1 MKTAIINAR
10 IIDTK
15 NNVDGIGGILIDD
28 NGIIISSGKEVTKD
42 NIGDAKVYDCSN
54 KIAIPGIIDGR
65 VFVGEPGYEYK
76 ENYRTLSQAAISGGV
91 TSVVT
96 MPNTDPI
103 VDNVSTFDFIKR
115 RARDKSLINIH
126 PLASLTRNIDGKE
139 ISEFGLLKIS
149 GAKGFTDGLKC
160 VQDNAVMDKIFNYAK
175 NQDALVIQF
184 PQDNEL
190 SKNGV
195 VNDGL
200 IATKLGLKGIP
211 EYAEHIII
219 ERDLRLL
226 EQYNTSYHISQLSS
240 EKSVEIIK
248 KSKSENLNFTSGVS
262 INHLSLN
269 ENDIGEFRTF
279 LKLSPPLRTEQ
290 DRLGLINGIKESV
303 IDIIVSDHKPEDEES
318 KRLTF
323 QKCAVGASGVETFLS
338 LALEQYHNGNLELN
352 TIIKCITENPA
363 KIFGVKAGSLEKGM
377 PADIAIIDLDKPWVV
392 KRDQLQSKSKNT
404 AIEGRKLQG
413 KVEKTFLNGKLV
425 FEI

>member
-15 NNVDGIGGILIDD
+15 NNVDEIGGILIDD

-54 KIAIPGIIDGR
+54 KMAIPGIIDGR

-139 ISEFGLLKIS
+139 ITEFGLLKIS

-175 NQDALVIQF
+175 NQDVLVIQF

-195 VNDGL
+195 INDGL

-248 KSKSENLNFTSGVS
+248 KSKSANLNFTSGVS

-290 DRLGLINGIKESV
+290 DRLGLINGIKEGV

>member
-1 MKTAIINAR
+1 MKLAILNAR

-15 NNVDGIGGILIDD
+15 NNLDEVGGILI
-28 NGIIISSGKEVTKD
+28 NEKGLIEACGKNVTKD
-42 NIGDAKVYDCSN
+42 TVGESKIYDCKN
-54 KIAIPGIIDGR
+54 KLAIPGIIDAR

-103 VDNVSTFDFIKR
+103 IDDVSTFDFIKR
-115 RARDKSLINIH
+115 RARDKSLIKIYS
-126 PLASLTRNIDGKE
+126 LASLTKNIEGTE
-139 ISEFGLLKIS
+139 ISEFGLLKLS
-149 GAKGFTDGLKC
+149 GALGFTDGIKS
-160 VQDNAVMDKIFNYAK
+160 VQNNDVMDKIFNYAK
-175 NQDALVIQF
+175 NQDALIVQF
-184 PQDNEL
+184 PQDNAL

-195 VNDGL
+195 INDGL

-226 EQYNTSYHISQLSS
+226 SQYQSKYHISLLSS
-240 EKSVEIIK
+240 GKSLEIIK
-248 KSKSENLNFTSGVS
+248 DWKKRDLTFTSGVS

-269 ENDIGEFRTF
+269 ENDIGEFKTF
-279 LKLSPPLRTEQ
+279 LKLSPPLRKED
-290 DRLGLINGIKESV
+290 DRLKLIDGIKEGI

-323 QKCAVGASGVETFLS
+323 QKCASGASGIETFLS
-338 LALEQYHNGNLELN
+338 LALEQYHNGNLELK
-352 TIIKCITENPA
+352 TIIQCLTENPA
-363 KIFGVKAGSLEKGM
+363 KIFGINGGSLEPGK
-377 PADIAIIDLDKPWVV
+377 PADIVILDLEKPWVV
-392 KRDQLQSKSKNT
+392 KRENMKSKSKNT
-404 AIEGRKLQG
+404 AIENKKLQG

>member
-1 MKTAIINAR
+1 MKLAILNAR

-15 NNVDGIGGILIDD
+15 NNLDEVGGILI
-28 NGIIISSGKEVTKD
+28 NEKGLIEACGKNVTKD
-42 NIGDAKVYDCSN
+42 TVGESKIYDCKN
-54 KIAIPGIIDGR
+54 KLAIPGIIDAR

-103 VDNVSTFDFIKR
+103 IDDVSTFDFIKR
-115 RARDKSLINIH
+115 RARDKSLIKIYS
-126 PLASLTRNIDGKE
+126 LASLTKNIEGTE
-139 ISEFGLLKIS
+139 ISEFGLLKLS
-149 GAKGFTDGLKC
+149 GALGFTDGIKS
-160 VQDNAVMDKIFNYAK
+160 VQNNDVMDKIFNYAK
-175 NQDALVIQF
+175 NQDALIVQF

-195 VNDGL
+195 INDGL

-226 EQYNTSYHISQLSS
+226 SQYQSKYHISLLSS
-240 EKSVEIIK
+240 GKSLEIIK
-248 KSKSENLNFTSGVS
+248 DWKKRDLTFTSGVS

-269 ENDIGEFRTF
+269 ENDIGEFKTF
-279 LKLSPPLRTEQ
+279 LKLSPPLRKED
-290 DRLGLINGIKESV
+290 DRLKLVDGIKEGI

-323 QKCAVGASGVETFLS
+323 QKCASGASGIETFLS
-338 LALEQYHNGNLELN
+338 LALEQYHNGNLELK
-352 TIIKCITENPA
+352 TIIKCLTENPA
-363 KIFGVKAGSLEKGM
+363 KIFGINGGSLEPGK
-377 PADIAIIDLDKPWVV
+377 PADIVILDLEKPWVV
-392 KRDQLQSKSKNT
+392 KRENMKSKSKNT
-404 AIEGRKLQG
+404 AIENKKLQG